1 MSNTQLWIEGSGFDC
16 AQLQRDL
23 SECVA
28 TLATQGAMPPNEC
41 ERVAAIKI
49 GIADGAFVAS
59 PKRLELLRGLC
70 QIYSAGIRSE
80 KITSHRPV
88 VGPLIVFVKRAL
100 FPVVSTL
107 LGPSFR
113 FQREFNAGVIR
124 LLGDLCNEAG
134 DKEDT
139 LARN

>member
-1 MSNTQLWIEGSGFDC
+1 
-16 AQLQRDL
+16 
-23 SECVA
+23 
-28 TLATQGAMPPNEC
+28 
-41 ERVAAIKI
+41 
-49 GIADGAFVAS
+49 
-59 PKRLELLRGLC
+59 LC
-70 QIYSAGIRSE
+70 QIYSAGVRSE

-88 VGPLIVFVKRAL
+88 IGPLIVFVKRAL

-134 DKEDT
+134 DQEEPSAKK
-139 LARN
+139 LR